1 MAATKMQQIPKSVLL
16 IQKTEIPQTVVVQ
29 GISWSCWADLNRR
42 PHPYQLFFGCFSL
55 LYLVASLRLET
66 VDIKGFSKTLSV
78 NFRRLLR
85 PNVATFLLYVA
96 TLVATFL

>member
-42 PHPYQLFFGCFSL
+42 PHPYQGCAL
-55 LYLVASLRLET
+55 PTELQQHKMATRNGLEPST
-66 VDIKGFSKTLSV
+66 SSV
-78 NFRRLLR
+78 
-85 PNVATFLLYVA
+85 TG
-96 TLVATFL
+96 

>member
-1 MAATKMQQIPKSVLL
+1 MRRD
-16 IQKTEIPQTVVVQ
+16 
-29 GISWSCWADLNRR
+29 GLN
-42 PHPYQLFFGCFSL
+42 HLFFGCFSL

-96 TLVATFL
+96 TLVATFLWGKISSIYRKTGDVTPRLLFRYPAPSSVPPH